1 MTFLKWL
8 VGLICPAT
16 ATQKA
21 VARKNKEIILRFELE
36 RKKTFGI
43 SLQLLSRWDQ
53 LVVSMSTKSDSTSL
67 HMDWKGY
74 SILEVMIELHCIPGV
89 TIEDNFH
96 DFASEYLSLR
106 MKREMWASM
115 GNLEKKIKMVM
126 EMYTRS
132 KHP

>member
-1 MTFLKWL
+1 
-8 VGLICPAT
+8 
-16 ATQKA
+16 
-21 VARKNKEIILRFELE
+21 
-36 RKKTFGI
+36 
-43 SLQLLSRWDQ
+43 
-53 LVVSMSTKSDSTSL
+53 
-67 HMDWKGY
+67 
-74 SILEVMIELHCIPGV
+74 MIELHCIPGV

-115 GNLEKKIKMVM
+115 GNLEKKMVM